1 MEAESLDFP
10 NLPIIG
16 CHERTIDMHI
26 GTVGAGN
33 QYKARRNSLI
43 LMSQYSFMNIRISN
57 ISLNTTDSELRKL
70 FNPYG
75 SVDTATVCRN
85 TLNGRSL
92 KYGQVTMP
100 VPAHGRQAIASLD
113 KTLMDGKMISV
124 TELPADP
131 Y

>member
-1 MEAESLDFP
+1 
-10 NLPIIG
+10 
-16 CHERTIDMHI
+16 
-26 GTVGAGN
+26 
-33 QYKARRNSLI
+33 
-43 LMSQYSFMNIRISN
+43 MNIRIAN

-70 FNPYG
+70 FNPFG

-85 TLNGRSL
+85 SLNGRSL
-92 KYGQVTMP
+92 KYGQVSMP

-113 KTLMDGKMISV
+113 KTLLDGKMISV